1 MNPAELI
8 QQFQNITTGALKQ
21 NENTGVVKFLR
32 ATVKT
37 LEGVTKK
44 IDGFLKSKNIDVSER
59 LKQLSE
65 STSGAADKARGVLGS
80 YKDEIKNKGFRGFI
94 KSKANDVQSMM
105 TEKFASDTET
115 SGAPPDDQN
124 PSIIAKLQASI
135 GTLTDSIENLA
146 KKSLPAGFAGGA
158 EDVGVTTSRSSNS
171 SDYADALRKS
181 KERAETRKKEIEQEK
196 EAVRNKS
203 KPKDAK
209 QTSWLSKILGTV
221 GRIGPFIVGGLGRVI
236 TAAIPALVGLT
247 GKMMG
252 GILTRLTP
260 KLAGLIAR
268 GTSKLVAGGAK
279 MAGRGLWGAAKFA
292 ATRAAP
298 ALLAGAKALGG
309 ALVTTVGTAGLA
321 IGGAVV
327 GVGLLIYG
335 GYKLYKYLNRNNV
348 ANDIFGQ
355 LTRLRLLMYGFND
368 TKKEHYYRLME
379 LEMMMKDYVQVKDG
393 RVSMVKLDTKLKDK
407 VKDLFE
413 VKADEKEKYAIL
425 NTWFARRFMPAFKA
439 FMDAFM
445 PLGPNLYLDKIDKL
459 TNDQVLTL
467 ASKLIPPTTI
477 YDIKQVPTFDDPQ
490 TSVVKQQVDD
500 MLASI
505 RNKAKTNSTQLN
517 GQDPQKVKE
526 TVDKQ
531 TGAAATI
538 ATAKANQTT
547 QAGIPKG
554 AIGGTN
560 PPPIQRELTNNPTS
574 KTNTPLSKTE
584 TPNQEG
590 ETPVRDVPGQPPVPA
605 PSGAPSEA
613 TKLNIA
619 PGKLQPGDKSL
630 QGVTFGPKGD
640 SSRLTG
646 LHPKVFSLFTGMAKE
661 FNTLTGKNITV
672 NESFRTY
679 EDQMALRQKYP
690 GKAAKPGNS
699 IHEFGM
705 ALDVNS
711 PEANLLDEMGLLR
724 KYGFTR
730 PVGGETWHLEPAGV
744 AVNPQAA
751 KANPQAREQALDSS
765 PGRGGGGYG
774 ASKSTPLGKRNL
786 QLQAKLFSEGSAST
800 VDTASISEEVK
811 DTPAFSGPAT
821 IPTAPQP
828 NASTNNPPTPSK
840 QPEPPP
846 ANPPSMMASGY
857 GGSVSKTLTQNSLSL
872 SGVSTTPNNSLDTP
886 ATKPSNANLDPG
898 AIGSKDL
905 SPAQAV
911 RKAANVVGMDPEA
924 MVTFAKLES
933 SLDPKAGAT
942 TSSAKG
948 LFQITKPTWNGLLPK
963 EGPKYNVPENADIF
977 DPYYNSVIGIS
988 YAKQNA
994 QSVLPQGQQAGLPD
1008 ELSLY
1013 LAHHFGPSGS
1023 KRLIQAYLSNPNQ
1036 STQGAVSSSTFS
1048 ANQAALAGKTVGQ
1061 YIQSLVSKMATAAS
1075 TPETAYKGMKGYNQ
1089 DQTTESQT
1097 KSSTDALP
1105 DVQTSSVYTP
1115 SAKPVSTPPMGARL
1129 QRSEMPTPT
1138 PAPPPTTSYPVQQ
1151 SVARPTPLPPQ
1162 PSMTLTMD
1170 PTNEILNSQL
1180 SVLSDI
1186 KRILEGLTGQ
1196 VPRSATAPTTPVAP
1210 NTTQAAA
1217 TPAPS
1222 APTQPQ
1228 SPIAAPMNRTPSNS
1242 SVSMSRRQI
1251 T

>member
-65 STSGAADKARGVLGS
+65 STTGAADKARGVLGS
-80 YKDEIKNKGFRGFI
+80 YKDEIKNKGFRGFL
-94 KSKANDVQSMM
+94 KSKANDVQSML

-124 PSIIAKLQASI
+124 PSIIAKLQDSI
-135 GTLTDSIENLA
+135 NTLTDSIENLA

-171 SDYADALRKS
+171 SDYADALRKA

-196 EAVRNKS
+196 EAVRNKN
-203 KPKDAK
+203 KPGGAK
-209 QTSWLSKILGTV
+209 QPSWLSKILGTV

-268 GTSKLVAGGAK
+268 GTSKLVTGGAK

-327 GVGLLIYG
+327 GAGLLIYG

-467 ASKLIPPTTI
+467 ASKLIAPTTI
-477 YDIKQVPTFDDPQ
+477 YDIKQVPTFDDPK
-490 TSVVKQQVDD
+490 TTVVKQEVDD
-500 MLASI
+500 MLAAI
-505 RNKAKTNSTQLN
+505 RNKAKTGSTQLN

-526 TVDKQ
+526 NVDKQ
-531 TGAAATI
+531 TGAASTI
-538 ATAKANQTT
+538 ATAKANQIT

-554 AIGGTN
+554 GAGESTPQASMNRFAPGGAKS
-560 PPPIQRELTNNPTS
+560 LA
-574 KTNTPLSKTE
+574 KME

-590 ETPVRDVPGQPPVPA
+590 EVPVRDTPGRPPVPIS
-605 PSGAPSEA
+605 SGAPSEA
-613 TKLNIA
+613 TKLNVA

-630 QGVTFGPKGD
+630 QGITIGPKGD
-640 SSRLTG
+640 SSRLMG

-679 EDQMALRQKYP
+679 DDQMALRQKYP

-751 KANPQAREQALDSS
+751 KSNPQAREQALDSS

-786 QLQAKLFSEGSAST
+786 ELQAKLFSEGSAST
-800 VDTASISEEVK
+800 VDTAAISDGVK
-811 DTPAFSGPAT
+811 DTPSFSGPGN
-821 IPTAPQP
+821 IPA
-828 NASTNNPPTPSK
+828 ASTSNAFAATNSGGQTSPS
-840 QPEPPP
+840 
-846 ANPPSMMASGY
+846 SGGGY
-857 GGSVSKTLTQNSLSL
+857 AGSVAKTSTQNSLSR
-872 SGVSTTPNNSLDTP
+872 SGVNVAAADSLDTP
-886 ATKPSNANLDPG
+886 STKPSNANLDPG
-898 AIGSKDL
+898 AIGTKDL

-911 RKAANVVGMDPEA
+911 RKAASVVGMDPEA

-933 SLDPKAGAT
+933 SLDPKAGAS

-994 QSVLPQGQQAGLPD
+994 ESVLPLGRQAGLPD
-1008 ELSLY
+1008 EVSLY

-1023 KRLIQAYLSNPNQ
+1023 KRLIQAYMSNPNQ
-1036 STQGAVSSSTFS
+1036 PTQDAVSSSTFS

-1061 YIQSLVSKMATAAS
+1061 YIQGLMTKMGNAAN

-1089 DQTTESQT
+1089 GQSTSSESNAAA
-1097 KSSTDALP
+1097 DASA

-1115 SAKPVSTPPMGARL
+1115 SAKPVSLPPPGARM
-1129 QRSEMPTPT
+1129 QRSELPT
-1138 PAPPPTTSYPVQQ
+1138 AAPTTSYPVQQ
-1151 SVARPTPLPPQ
+1151 PTARPTMLPPQ
-1162 PSMTLTMD
+1162 PSMTQSMD
-1170 PTNEILNSQL
+1170 PTNEILTNQL
-1180 SVLSDI
+1180 SVLTDI
-1186 KRILEGLTGQ
+1186 KRILEGFAGQ
-1196 VPRSATAPTTPVAP
+1196 VPRSAAAPTTPVAP
-1210 NTTQAAA
+1210 NATQGAPVA
-1217 TPAPS
+1217 TPNTPA
-1222 APTQPQ
+1222 QPQ
-1228 SPIAAPMNRTPSNS
+1228 SPIAAPMNRTPSSS
-1242 SVSMSRRQI
+1242 SVSMSRRQM